1 MTVRPAISRIPPA
14 LALTGGLAVFA
25 AFAVV
30 AVFAG
35 ADPAAAA
42 VTVGSP
48 LGARADLVT
57 TCRSSAGCTATAAA
71 LGGRPVAIG
80 EDGVIVRW
88 RLRSAS
94 RGTAALR
101 VLRPSPGGAFA
112 GVRAGPPRRLAI
124 RARAGRDA
132 RYVFTA
138 RIPVERGDLLAVD
151 IGRGPAAVFHLRG
164 GPGYAALSFEPALPA
179 SEPRAPTRALDGA
192 ELLLNADVEA
202 DADGDGF
209 GDETQDN
216 CPSIPNDQTTNPC
229 PSTAVPPPGTAD
241 GPGTARPSRTTRFRR
256 HKPVPRAVARAV
268 V

>member
-1 MTVRPAISRIPPA
+1 MAVRPVISMLRP
-14 LALTGGLAVFA
+14 TLAVVVVVGA
-25 AFAVV
+25 AAS
-30 AVFAG
+30 AG
-35 ADPAAAA
+35 ADPAAAT
-42 VTVGSP
+42 VTVGSA

-57 TCRSSAGCTATAAA
+57 TCRAPAGCTATAEG

-112 GVRAGPPRRLAI
+112 GVRSGPPRRLAI

-132 RYVFTA
+132 RYVFSA
-138 RIPVERGDLLAVD
+138 RIPVESGDLLAVD
-151 IGRGPAAVFHLRG
+151 LGRGPAAVFHLRG

-192 ELLLNADVEA
+192 ELLLNADVEP

-229 PSTAVPPPGTAD
+229 PSTAVPPPGAAD
-241 GPGTARPSRTTRFRR
+241 GPGTARRSRTTRFRR

-268 V
+268 A

>member
-1 MTVRPAISRIPPA
+1 MTVRPAISTIPPA
-14 LALTGGLAVFA
+14 LALMGGLAVF
-25 AFAVV
+25 

-48 LGARADLVT
+48 LGARANLVT

-124 RARAGRDA
+124 RAPAGRDA

-138 RIPVERGDLLAVD
+138 RLPVERGDVLAVD
-151 IGRGPAAVFHLRG
+151 LGRGPAAVFHLRG
-164 GPGYAALSFEPALPA
+164 APRFEALSFEPALSA
-179 SEPRAPTRALDGA
+179 SEPRAPTRALDGV

>member
-1 MTVRPAISRIPPA
+1 
-14 LALTGGLAVFA
+14 LALTGALAVS
-25 AFAVV
+25 
-30 AVFAG
+30 AG
-35 ADPAAAA
+35 ADRAAAA

-48 LGARADLVT
+48 LGARANLVT

-101 VLRPSPGGAFA
+101 VLRPSSGGAFA
-112 GVRAGPPRRLAI
+112 GVRTGPPQRLAI
-124 RARAGRDA
+124 RPRAGRDA
-132 RYVFTA
+132 RYVFAA
-138 RIPVERGDLLAVD
+138 RIPVERGDVLAVD
-151 IGRGPAAVFHLRG
+151 LGRGPAAVFHLRG
-164 GPGYAALSFEPALPA
+164 GPGYAALSFEPALAA

-192 ELLLNADVEA
+192 ELLLNADIEP

-241 GPGTARPSRTTRFRR
+241 GPGTSRPSRTTRFRR
-256 HKPVPRAVARAV
+256 HKPVPRAAARAV

>member
-1 MTVRPAISRIPPA
+1 MAVRPVISRIRPA
-14 LALTGGLAVFA
+14 LA
-25 AFAVV
+25 V
-30 AVFAG
+30 AVGIAASAA

-42 VTVGSP
+42 VTVGSA
-48 LGARADLVT
+48 LGARANLVT
-57 TCRSSAGCTATAAA
+57 TCRSPAGCTATAEA
-71 LGGRPVAIG
+71 LGGRAVAVG

-101 VLRPSPGGAFA
+101 VLRPAPGGAFG

-124 RARAGRDA
+124 QARAGRDA
-132 RYVFTA
+132 RYVFAA

-151 IGRGPAAVFHLRG
+151 LARGPAAVFHLRS
-164 GPGYAALSFEPALPA
+164 GPGYAALSFEPALA
-179 SEPRAPTRALDGA
+179 GSEPRAPTRALDGA
-192 ELLLNADVEA
+192 ELLLNADVEP

-229 PSTAVPPPGTAD
+229 PSTALPPPGTVD
-241 GPGTARPSRTTRFRR
+241 GPGAARPSRTTRFRR
-256 HKPVPRAVARAV
+256 HKPVPRAAARAV
-268 V
+268 R

>member
-1 MTVRPAISRIPPA
+1 MAVRPVISRIRPA
-14 LALTGGLAVFA
+14 LAVVVGVA
-25 AFAVV
+25 ASA
-30 AVFAG
+30 A
-35 ADPAAAA
+35 ADPAAGA
-42 VTVGSP
+42 VTVGSA
-48 LGARADLVT
+48 LGARANLVT
-57 TCRSSAGCTATAAA
+57 TCRSPGGCTATAGA
-71 LGGRPVAIG
+71 LSGRPLAIG

-94 RGTAALR
+94 LGTAALR
-101 VLRPSPGGAFA
+101 VLRPSSGGAFA

-124 RARAGRDA
+124 RVRAGRDA
-132 RYVFTA
+132 RYVFSE

-151 IGRGPAAVFHLRG
+151 LARGPAAVFHLRG
-164 GPGYAALSFEPALPA
+164 GSGYEALSFEPALA
-179 SEPRAPTRALDGA
+179 GSEARAPTRALDGA
-192 ELLLNADVEA
+192 ELLLNADIEP

-216 CPSIPNDQTTNPC
+216 CPSIPNDQTSNPC

-241 GPGTARPSRTTRFRR
+241 GSGTGPPSRTTRFRR

>member
-1 MTVRPAISRIPPA
+1 MTVRPAISTIPPA
-14 LALTGGLAVFA
+14 LALMGGLAVF
-25 AFAVV
+25 

-48 LGARADLVT
+48 LGARANLVT
-57 TCRSSAGCTATAAA
+57 TCRSPGGCTATAGA
-71 LGGRPVAIG
+71 LSGRPLAIG

-151 IGRGPAAVFHLRG
+151 LGRGPAAVFHLRS
-164 GPGYAALSFEPALPA
+164 GPGYEALSFEPALAA

-192 ELLLNADVEA
+192 ELLLTADVEA

-216 CPSIPNDQTTNPC
+216 CPSIPNDQTSNPC

>member
-1 MTVRPAISRIPPA
+1 MTVRPAISTIPPA
-14 LALTGGLAVFA
+14 LALMGGLAVF
-25 AFAVV
+25 

-48 LGARADLVT
+48 LGARANLVT

-138 RIPVERGDLLAVD
+138 RLPVERGDVLAVD
-151 IGRGPAAVFHLRG
+151 LGRGPAAVFHLRS
-164 GPGYAALSFEPALPA
+164 GPGYEALSFEPALAA

-192 ELLLNADVEA
+192 ELLLNADIEP

-216 CPSIPNDQTTNPC
+216 CPSIPNDQTSNPC

-241 GPGTARPSRTTRFRR
+241 GSGTGPPSRTTRFRR
-256 HKPVPRAVARAV
+256 HKPVPRAVV
-268 V
+268 

>member
-1 MTVRPAISRIPPA
+1 MTVRPAISTIPPA
-14 LALTGGLAVFA
+14 LALMGGLAVFA
-25 AFAVV
+25 VS
-30 AVFAG
+30 AG

-48 LGARADLVT
+48 LGARANLVT

-151 IGRGPAAVFHLRG
+151 LGRGPAAVFHLRS
-164 GPGYAALSFEPALPA
+164 GPGYEALSFEPALAA

-209 GDETQDN
+209 GDDTQDN
-216 CPSIPNDQTTNPC
+216 CPSIPNDQTSNPC

>member
-1 MTVRPAISRIPPA
+1 MTVRPAISTIPPA
-14 LALTGGLAVFA
+14 LALMGGLAVF
-25 AFAVV
+25 

-48 LGARADLVT
+48 LGARANLVT

-151 IGRGPAAVFHLRG
+151 LGRGPAAVFHLRS
-164 GPGYAALSFEPALPA
+164 GPGYEALSFEPALAA

-192 ELLLNADVEA
+192 ELLLNADVEP